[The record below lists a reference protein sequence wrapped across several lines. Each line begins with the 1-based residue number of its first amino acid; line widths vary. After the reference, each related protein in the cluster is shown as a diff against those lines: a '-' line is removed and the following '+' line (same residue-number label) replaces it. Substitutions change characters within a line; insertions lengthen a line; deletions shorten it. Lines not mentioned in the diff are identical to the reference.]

1 VTHGLIYVS
10 DTDPGISRK
19 RRGRGFSYLGPD
31 GTTFAQGVE
40 RARIEALAVLPA
52 YEVVWICTGKDG
64 HLQATGRDAR
74 RRKQYRYHPDWSAVQ
89 ASTKYDQLADFGDI
103 LPAIR
108 RRVDRDLATDPGDAE
123 FALAGAAMIIDRA
136 SLRIGNPDYSRKN
149 GSYGALTLRRLNL
162 FLSNDNMDLCF
173 KAKGGKKVRKVIIV
187 GKLQKLLDKVNDIP
201 GATLL
206 TWLDDEA
213 AVHTLSSH
221 QLNAHISDAAGNDL
235 ATAKTFRTWAGTIA
249 AFECAEAGGTTV
261 KEIASAASARLHN
274 TPTVARNSY
283 IHPDVIKLA
292 GADPV
297 AVDAVKRSGL
307 FAAEKRLLGFLT
319 TR

>member
-19 RRGRGFSYLGPD
+19 RRGRGFSYIGPD
-31 GTTFAQGVE
+31 GTTIAQGVE
-40 RARIEALAVLPA
+40 RARIEALAVPPA
-52 YEVVWICTGKDG
+52 YEDVWICTRKDS
-64 HLQATGRDAR
+64 HLQATGRNAR
-74 RRKQYRYHPDWSAVQ
+74 RRKQYRCHPDWSAAQ
-89 ASTKYDQLADFGDI
+89 ASTKYDQLADFGNI

-123 FALAGAAMIIDRA
+123 FALAAAVMIIDRA
-136 SLRIGNPDYSRKN
+136 SLHIENPYYSRKN
-149 GSYGALTLRRLNL
+149 GSCGALTTRRRHL
-162 FLSNDNMDLCF
+162 FLSNDNNELSF
-173 KAKGGKKVRKVIIV
+173 TAKGGKKVRKVITD
-187 GKLQKLLDKVNDIP
+187 GKLQKLLDKVNDIS

-206 TWLDDEA
+206 TWLDDEG

-221 QLNAHISDAAGNDL
+221 QLNAYIFDAADNDL
-235 ATAKTFRTWAGTIA
+235 TTAKTFRTWAGTVA
-249 AFECAEAGGTTV
+249 AFECAEAGGATI
-261 KEIASAASARLHN
+261 KEIASAVSARLHN
-274 TPTVARNSY
+274 TPTAARNSY